1 MFPSRLVSAPSCDR
15 SARHFARE
23 RESTARVDRVMTPVD
38 VVSSSSDTV
47 RVLVRIRPPNAREI
61 TSGYVEAVK
70 AHPDERAL
78 TLARGGARESVKSAP
93 CQSFAFDDVCGQSV
107 SQREIFERV
116 GMDAVDGAVDGVH
129 GCVLAYG
136 QTGAGKTYS
145 MQGVDGGR
153 GGAHTMR
160 GRGDDDGDDVV
171 MSEDESEFAGEASTD
186 LDDEHAGLIP
196 RALRRLF
203 ERVEK
208 KRAEAAAN
216 GGSCDIEVKC
226 SYLEI
231 YNETLRDLL
240 MCVDH
245 DGPAP
250 NVREDAK
257 RGTFVEN
264 CHEERVYGAE
274 QTYETFLRGAAN
286 RRVGQT
292 NMNADSSRSHS
303 VFTIS
308 IESKTT
314 HGETGAKTKTSA
326 LLHLVDLAGSER
338 QKSTDA
344 AGERLKEA
352 SAINKSLSA
361 LGNVIKALVDVA
373 DGKERH
379 VPYRD
384 SKLTFLLKDALGG
397 RARCTLLACVSPAM
411 VNVEET
417 TSTLKFA
424 QRAKMVKV
432 RAVVNEE
439 SIGSANE
446 LAAEVTRL
454 RAMLAE
460 GGGSGGGGGASC
472 ADVAALEDI
481 MAKANRAA
489 AAAAKDSEEEVQK
502 LSAKLEQTK
511 DLCACLDKNLQSA
524 KMIIRLRDE
533 ALKKKALTPEIVNA
547 EIDELRK
554 QNEHPPEVVRVRIE
568 LAELQ
573 ERAERLQ
580 AENERSANRGRL
592 ATAEAELKDLRR
604 LVVAEGELT
613 AKALEEKALALRSTD
628 EVEARNKEL
637 EARAEDAAR
646 RATESEKA
654 AEAAR
659 EAQLAAE
666 VLENEYKMAKE
677 TAEAER
683 ARVQA
688 TFEENKEIM
697 EEMFSKL
704 ESLAAHKM
712 QADKERAELEERLR
726 QAEAKASNANASFEE
741 TTNALANAKAELEK
755 AQGTIDTALATQKIE
770 HEAVLE
776 AKHAEFEAAMAESEA
791 SREAALAT
799 LKSQHEA
806 SLASLS
812 RMHEASLEKAKSD
825 VGIEFD
831 TERAAH
837 ERALETQ
844 ADELKATFAAEAAS
858 VRTAHENEIAAL
870 REQHAQALERV
881 REEMEAS
888 KTELVDAHT
897 SKLAAQAQA
906 FSEQIEKIN
915 AAQAQAIAALEQRHA
930 DAMADVEARLA
941 SASEQTDNSAL
952 ESAYLEKLEAV
963 NEEHAKS
970 MEELEG
976 EYKAQIDTL
985 EKALASKNDAHR
997 VAEEALIEEH
1007 TVALEEQKSLLST
1020 AFAADIRNAEKKLA
1034 AAREEITKAKS
1045 AASAEFSAASQAQS
1059 QIRQLQ
1065 EQIEA
1070 KDDEIRT
1077 LEDRLMSGAE
1087 GDSSVEGAD
1096 AHNRLDARLDS
1107 AKAAR
1112 KRAEERAQDMEA
1124 KMNALNAE
1132 VEEERK
1138 SIAATKSK
1146 YSAAR
1151 SRIESLEVALHA
1163 AKSELA
1169 QLKGLDPPPSVS
1181 KTPARTPAVKR
1192 SIAGRTPAR
1201 TPGTMGTARRILS
1214 TVNADEPPSSP
1225 SATRPIKHMRFDS
1238 PSAGERT
1245 KPVIKRPELEGIR
1258 RGTGRLL
1265 SKPAMRV
1272 QANKPSERDA

>member
-1 MFPSRLVSAPSCDR
+1 MSA
-15 SARHFARE
+15 
-23 RESTARVDRVMTPVD
+23 D

-61 TSGYVEAVK
+61 DSGYVEGAR
-70 AHPDERAL
+70 AHPDERAV
-78 TLARGGARESVKSAP
+78 TLARTARESVKTTP
-93 CQSFAFDDVCGQSV
+93 CQSFAFDGVCDREV

-116 GMDAVDGAVDGVH
+116 GRDAVDGAVDGVH

-145 MQGVDGGR
+145 MQGVDGAQTIDSR
-153 GGAHTMR
+153 
-160 GRGDDDGDDVV
+160 DGTGEEGEDGDVV
-171 MSEDESEFAGEASTD
+171 MSEDEFESNGDATTD

-196 RALRRLF
+196 RALKRLF
-203 ERVEK
+203 ECVEK
-208 KRAEAAAN
+208 KRADAVVN
-216 GGSCDIEVKC
+216 GGSCEIEVKC

-286 RRVGQT
+286 RRVGRT

-308 IESKTT
+308 VESKTT

-411 VNVEET
+411 VNIEET

-446 LAAEVTRL
+446 LAAEVARL
-454 RAMLAE
+454 RALLAE
-460 GGGSGGGGGASC
+460 GGGGGGGASRG
-472 ADVAALEDI
+472 DVDALEDI

-502 LSAKLEQTK
+502 LNAKLEQAK

-613 AKALEEKALALRSTD
+613 AKALEEKALALQSTD
-628 EVEARNKEL
+628 DVEVRNKEL
-637 EARAEDAAR
+637 EARVEDALR
-646 RATESEKA
+646 RAAENEKA

-666 VLENEYKMAKE
+666 VLENEHKMAKE

-683 ARVQA
+683 TRVQA
-688 TFEENKEIM
+688 TFEENKEVM

-712 QADKERAELEERLR
+712 QADKERVELEERLR

-741 TTNALANAKAELEK
+741 TTNALTSAKAELET
-755 AQGTIDTALATQKIE
+755 AQGTIDTALATQKKE

-776 AKHAEFEAAMAESEA
+776 AKRAEFEAAMAESDA
-791 SREAALAT
+791 AHEAALAT
-799 LKSQHEA
+799 LKGEHEA

-812 RMHEASLEKAKSD
+812 RMHETALEKAKNDAGS
-825 VGIEFD
+825 EFD
-831 TERAAH
+831 TERATH
-837 ERALETQ
+837 EKALETQ
-844 ADELKATFAAEAAS
+844 AKELEAKFAADAAS
-858 VRTAHENEIAAL
+858 VQTAHESEIAVL
-870 REQHAQALERV
+870 KEEHAQALDRA

-888 KTELVDAHT
+888 KTELVNAHT

-906 FSEQIEKIN
+906 FSEQVEKIN
-915 AAQAQAIAALEQRHA
+915 AAQAQAIEALEQKHA
-930 DAMADVEARLA
+930 AAMADVEVKLA
-941 SASEQTDNSAL
+941 SVNEQEDNSAI
-952 ESAYLEKLEAV
+952 ETAYLEKLEAV

-970 MEELEG
+970 MEEFES
-976 EYKAQIDTL
+976 EYKAQIDIL
-985 EKALASKNDAHR
+985 EKALASKNDAHK
-997 VAEEALIEEH
+997 VAEEALVEEH

-1059 QIRQLQ
+1059 QMRQLQ

-1070 KDDEIRT
+1070 KDEEIRT
-1077 LEDRLMSGAE
+1077 LEERLMSGAE
-1087 GDSSVEGAD
+1087 GDSSLEGAD
-1096 AHNRLDARLDS
+1096 VQHRSDARLDS

-1124 KMNALNAE
+1124 KMSALNSE
-1132 VEEERK
+1132 MEEERK

-1192 SIAGRTPAR
+1192 PIAGRTPAR

-1225 SATRPIKHMRFDS
+1225 STTRPVKHMRFDS
-1238 PSAGERT
+1238 PSVGERA
-1245 KPVIKRPELEGIR
+1245 KHVAKRPELEGIR

-1272 QANKPSERDA
+1272 QANKPSERDV